1 MDNLAHRV
9 PHVGIVAGTA
19 EGAALCYRTLC
30 LEAERV
36 TGRRYAHPEVTLH
49 SFPLHW
55 YLDLID
61 RSDWERVAALMS
73 QSAAKL
79 EQAGADFI
87 ICPNNTL
94 HRAFSLV
101 ECSIPWLHI
110 AKPVVEE
117 VVEHQWH
124 RVGIL
129 GTQTVM
135 EGAVYTEKLKQSSIE
150 AVVPEK
156 DDRIRIQHIIRNE
169 LVAGLFTSQ
178 SRVFMQKIVADMAL
192 KGTEAVI
199 LACTELPLLMSGHQ
213 TALPLLDSTRL
224 LAHAALRYGIQS
236 RKHSDKKRQ
245 IGRRIVKKSSER
257 FLFADR
263 TDLTVIAR
271 MARNNSAARTEAF
284 HSVTG

>member
-1 MDNLAHRV
+1 MDNFTEKI
-9 PHVGIVAGTA
+9 PHIGIVAGTA

-36 TGRRYAHPEVTLH
+36 MGRRHAHPEVSLH

-55 YLDLID
+55 YLDAID
-61 RSDWERVAALMS
+61 RDDWAAVAALMS

-79 EQAGADFI
+79 EQAGADLI

-94 HRAFSLV
+94 HRAFGLV
-101 ECSIPWLHI
+101 EFSIPWLHI

-117 VVEHQWH
+117 VVEHRWH
-124 RVGIL
+124 RIGIL

-135 EGAVYTEKLKQSSIE
+135 EGGVYTETLRQAGIE
-150 AVVPEK
+150 TVVPEK

-178 SRVFMQKIVADMAL
+178 SRAFIQKIITDMAH

-199 LACTELPLLMSGHQ
+199 LACTELPLLMSGQH
-213 TALPLLDSTRL
+213 TVLPLLDSTRL
-224 LAHAALRYGIQS
+224 LAHAALLHGIQS
-236 RKHSDKKRQ
+236 GKHPEKDE
-245 IGRRIVKKSSER
+245 IGRR
-257 FLFADR
+257 
-263 TDLTVIAR
+263 TVQQGWKHFTV
-271 MARNNSAARTEAF
+271 S
-284 HSVTG
+284 